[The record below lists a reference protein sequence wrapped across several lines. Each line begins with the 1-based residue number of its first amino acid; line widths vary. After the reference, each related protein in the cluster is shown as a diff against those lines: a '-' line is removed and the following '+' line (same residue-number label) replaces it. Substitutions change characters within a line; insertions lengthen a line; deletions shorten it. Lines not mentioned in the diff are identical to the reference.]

1 MKMESKILKKYLIG
15 ILVIALLN
23 FIGCYSSEVVNK
35 EDFQDGKLQI
45 DFSEELYLTTKD
57 STNYHFLP
65 ANFQIVNDTL
75 YGSGAIEASSSIA
88 PFKGAIALDEIIN
101 FEQSKPDTG
110 ATIGLIAGIIAVGL
124 LVGVIIIAVEYS
136 NSTVF

>member
-1 MKMESKILKKYLIG
+1 MLKKYFIG
-15 ILVIALLN
+15 LLTLAILNLT
-23 FIGCYSSEVVNK
+23 GCYSLEVINK
-35 EDFQDGKLQI
+35 EDVNEGRAQI
-45 DFSEELYLTTKD
+45 NLSEELFLTTKD
-57 STNYHFLP
+57 LTRYHFL
-65 ANFQIVNDTL
+65 AYKYQIANDTL

-124 LVGVIIIAVEYS
+124 IVFGIVVAVSYS
-136 NSTVF
+136 NSSVF